1 MLRIFVLFAFLQVV
15 DLGSTVA
22 VLRCGGTEQNPL
34 IQQLMILGP
43 IQGIIVAKVLALAVG
58 VGCYWAHKPRALR
71 LANLV
76 FGCIVVWNLTIL
88 ARLF

>member
-1 MLRIFVLFAFLQVV
+1 MLTVFVLFAFLQLA

-43 IQGIIVAKVLALAVG
+43 IQGIIVAKVMALAVG
-58 VGCYWAHKPRALR
+58 AGCYWAAKPRVLR
-71 LANLV
+71 VANLV
-76 FGCIVVWNLTIL
+76 FGGIVLWNLTIL